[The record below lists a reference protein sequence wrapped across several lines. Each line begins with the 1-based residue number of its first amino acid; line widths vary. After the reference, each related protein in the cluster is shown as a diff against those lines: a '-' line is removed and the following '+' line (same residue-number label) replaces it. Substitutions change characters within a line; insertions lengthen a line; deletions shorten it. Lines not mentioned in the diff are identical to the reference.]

1 MEDGMTL
8 SGGVPAKDSSSKRSG
23 TTARRVF
30 LCLAGS
36 LHCGCSFDQ
45 PRGCVDAN
53 TCARGR
59 AKREVWKPNEGMRRS
74 VRVFGT
80 ANAKALSKEVKSEAE
95 ITGAGELKVN
105 NHTQAALFS

>member
-8 SGGVPAKDSSSKRSG
+8 SGGVPAKDSSSEVLIHV
-23 TTARRVF
+23 RRVF

-36 LHCGCSFDQ
+36 LHCVCSFDQ

-59 AKREVWKPNEGMRRS
+59 AK
-74 VRVFGT
+74 
-80 ANAKALSKEVKSEAE
+80 
-95 ITGAGELKVN
+95 
-105 NHTQAALFS
+105 

>member
-1 MEDGMTL
+1 MTL
-8 SGGVPAKDSSSKRSG
+8 SGGVPAKESFFGSVDPRSKGVS
-23 TTARRVF
+23 
-30 LCLAGS
+30 LLAGS

-95 ITGAGELKVN
+95 ITGAGELKGK
-105 NHTQAALFS
+105 QPYPSRAFLLR